1 MSTQRTVFSQL
12 LDYVPRRDF
21 ARCVERYRGNHNTRS
36 FSCWDQFLCMAFAQ
50 LTYRESLRDIEIC
63 LRAEQTKLYRIG
75 LRGVVSRSTLSDANE
90 HRDSRIYQDFCQ
102 VLMKRARELY
112 VDETFSKD
120 LDEAVYV
127 LDSTFIA
134 LCLSLCPWARY
145 AHYKTAFIKVHT
157 LLDLRGAIP
166 SFIAISKAQMRD
178 NFMLDEIP
186 IEPGAFYV
194 MDRAYLDFA
203 RLYKLNQSCAFF
215 ITRPLRH
222 VIFRK
227 REALLKGKQ
236 LSIVSDLVV
245 RLGGRIAARK
255 YPDCLRKIRYHDKE
269 SGKKLT
275 FITNNFFLSA
285 TTIADLYKA
294 RWQVEIFFKWIKQ
307 NLRIKKF
314 YGTSRNAIETQIWIA
329 ISTYLLIAI
338 AKRELAVTTQLSRIV
353 QLLSLSTFSEKP
365 ILYAFRETPL
375 STFNQIED
383 NQLILL

>member
-1 MSTQRTVFSQL
+1 MNWQRTVFAQL
-12 LDYVPRRDF
+12 LDYLPKREFR
-21 ARCVERYRGNHNTRS
+21 RCVERYGGDRKVRKFG
-36 FSCWDQFLCMAFAQ
+36 CWEQFLCMAFAQ
-50 LTYRESLRDIEIC
+50 LTCRESLRDVEIC
-63 LRAEQTKLYRIG
+63 LRAEQAKLYRLG
-75 LRGVVSRSTLSDANE
+75 LRGSVSRSTLADANE
-90 HRDSRIYQDFCQ
+90 HRDSRIYRDFCQ

-112 VDETFSKD
+112 VDETFVKD

-145 AHYKTAFIKVHT
+145 GHYKNAFIKVHT

-203 RLYKLNQSCAFF
+203 RLYKLNQGGAFF

-227 REALLKGKQ
+227 REPISKNQQ
-236 LSIVSDLVV
+236 LGIASDLVV
-245 RLGGRIAARK
+245 KLGGRIAAPK
-255 YPDCLRKIRYHDKE
+255 YPDCLRKIRYHDQQ

-275 FITNNFFLSA
+275 FITNTFTLPA
-285 TTIADLYKA
+285 TTIADLYRA

-314 YGTSRNAIETQIWIA
+314 YGTSRNAIETQIWVA

-353 QLLSLSTFSEKP
+353 QLLSLSTFTEKP
-365 ILYAFRETPL
+365 ILYAFREMPL
-375 STFNQIED
+375 LENLDEPS
-383 NQLILL
+383 NQLILF